1 MSDGRGKPRER
12 QGDSGEGRDN
22 LVGRALGSGQA
33 LQGPRAGAGRALSAE
48 EGALVFRGQASNR
61 QGNTGSP
68 CAEAAGGGEQRGTHG
83 QVGRAGRMAGRGGF
97 WGGKEASG
105 EGADPGTGLGQVPKE
120 LERGRKGQEE
130 EDHTRIT

>member
-1 MSDGRGKPRER
+1 M
-12 QGDSGEGRDN
+12 GEANPGS
-22 LVGRALGSGQA
+22 GRATAGKGETTWWGVRWA
-33 LQGPRAGAGRALSAE
+33 AGRPCRDRAGAGRALSAE
-48 EGALVFRGQASNR
+48 EGALVFRGQVSNR
-61 QGNTGSP
+61 QGNTGSA
-68 CAEAAGGGEQRGTHG
+68 CAEAAGGREQRGTHG

-105 EGADPGTGLGQVPKE
+105 EGADSGTGLGQVPKE